1 MIAFHSSGARLRT
14 ACATLLAAT
23 CVAPILGAQAPATP
37 ARSGVHPT
45 PPKSLPAV
53 LTSRVVAVDGRLD
66 EEAWQGVEPATDFVQ
81 SLPDEGKPATLR
93 TEIRFVYDE
102 EALYVGARMFDPL
115 GARGVRSRMTRRD
128 RTSEA
133 DSDMLTFTF
142 DPFHDHLSRVLFEIA
157 PSGVK
162 GDGLGPG
169 GVNVD
174 YSWDPVW
181 QVATS
186 IDSLGWTAEAR
197 IPFSQ
202 MRYPRETVQTWGV
215 QVVRYALRV
224 NERSHWAFW
233 TRQEAGGPS
242 RFNHLDGLRITARP
256 SRLEL
261 LPYVAG
267 RSQHLGDDPGNPFA
281 KDGVQDVRVGADLKY
296 LLTSNLTLQATFNP
310 DFGQVEADPAVVNLT
325 QYENQFS
332 ERRPFFVEGAGIF
345 SFGGFNCFFCSNV
358 NSLGLFY
365 SRRVGRAPQG
375 FVTRGVYSD
384 VPESATILGA
394 GKITGRTSNGWTVG
408 MMDAVTRREYAAVL
422 DSVVLDEAGD
432 TVAVRPNQFGQQVEP
447 LSNYFVG
454 RVKKDMRQGRLVVG
468 GIATSVVRQLDDDF
482 LRSRLPGH
490 SESVGGD
497 MDLWMRG
504 RRYRLMG
511 SAALTH
517 VGGDSSAMLLR
528 QRSSARYFQR
538 PDRESA
544 GGRGALFLDRL
555 DSSATRMAGYG
566 GILRLSK
573 EEGSLLWE
581 TQANVRSPGFENND
595 IALLTRTDFVWHNA
609 NLFKQ
614 WTKPT
619 RLYRAAY
626 AIVGA
631 QQQFNFDGDLTDRQ
645 YQVYGELELKNNWIT
660 NGYYIRRPSTYDDRL
675 TRGGPVVRRSG
686 NHNVSLFVQSDQRRD
701 FSLSTNPNYGW
712 SEAGTDGY
720 YVNLFLTWRT
730 PRVTF
735 TAGPDYGKSSSPY
748 QYVYAVDDPA
758 HTEFY
763 GRRYVFGALDQ
774 RTVSM
779 STRANITFSPDLT
792 LELVATPFI
801 SAGTISR
808 FREFDETRQ
817 EKRSIYGRDR
827 GTIDV
832 TGQGWDKTWTVDPD
846 GGDPA
851 NSFSFSNRDIANQIG
866 LPAEFNTRSLIGNA
880 VLRWE
885 YRPGST
891 LYAVWSHNRDSFIPF
906 GKLDV
911 VDDQRALFRAQPKNV
926 FLVKAN
932 FWVAM

>member
-1 MIAFHSSGARLRT
+1 MIVFRPSGARVRA
-14 ACATLLAAT
+14 ACAVLLAALG
-23 CVAPILGAQAPATP
+23 APGLGAQGPAAP
-37 ARSGVHPT
+37 ARSGVHAV
-45 PPKSLPAV
+45 PPRTLPAV
-53 LTSRVVAVDGRLD
+53 LVSRTITVDGRLD
-66 EEAWQGVEPATDFVQ
+66 DEGWRVVEPATDFTQ

-93 TEIRFVYDE
+93 TEIRFVYDD

-115 GARGVRSRMTRRD
+115 GAQGVRSRMTRRD

-142 DPFHDHLSRVLFEIA
+142 DPFHDHLSRVLFEVA

-162 GDGLGPG
+162 GDALGPG
-169 GVNVD
+169 GVNPD

-186 IDSLGWTAEAR
+186 IDSLGWVAEAR

-202 MRYPRETVQTWGV
+202 LRYPRETVQTWGV
-215 QVVRYALRV
+215 QVVRYALRI

-233 TRQEAGGPS
+233 TRQESGGPS
-242 RFNHLDGLRITARP
+242 RFNHLEGLRITARP

-267 RSQHLGDDPGNPFA
+267 RSRHLGADPGNPFA
-281 KDGVQDVRVGADLKY
+281 KDGVQDVRAGADVKY
-296 LLTSNLTLQATFNP
+296 LLTSNLTLQATLNP
-310 DFGQVEADPAVVNLT
+310 DFGQVEADPAVVNLS
-325 QYENQFS
+325 QYENSFS
-332 ERRPFFVEGAGIF
+332 ERRPFFVEGSGIF

-358 NSLGLFY
+358 SSLGLFY
-365 SRRVGRAPQG
+365 SRRVGRSPQL
-375 FVTRGVYSD
+375 FPSRGYYRD
-384 VPESATILGA
+384 LPEAATIVGA

-408 MMDAVTRREYAAVL
+408 VLDAVTRREYATLL
-422 DSVVLDEAGD
+422 DSA
-432 TVAVRPNQFGQQVEP
+432 AVRDENGDSIGARAYQLGQQVEP
-447 LSNYFVG
+447 ISNYFVG
-454 RVKKDMRQGRLVVG
+454 RVKKDLRQGRLVIG
-468 GIATSVVRQLDDDF
+468 GIATSVVRQLDDTA
-482 LRSRLPGH
+482 LRARLPGH

-497 MDLWMRG
+497 MDLWLRG
-504 RRYRLMG
+504 RRYRVMG

-517 VGGDSSAMLLR
+517 VAGDPAAMLRR

-538 PDRESA
+538 PDRDGS

-645 YQVYGELELKNNWIT
+645 YQAYGELELKNNWVA
-660 NGYYIRRPSTYDDRL
+660 NGFYIRRPSTFDDRL
-675 TRGGPVVRRSG
+675 TRGGPVVRKSG
-686 NHNVSLFVQSDQRRD
+686 NHNVSLYVQSDQRRD
-701 FSLSTNPNYGW
+701 FSLSSNPNYGW
-712 SEAGTDGY
+712 SEAGTEGY
-720 YVNLFLTWRT
+720 YVNLYLTWRT
-730 PRVTF
+730 PRVTL
-735 TAGPDYGKSSSPY
+735 TAGPDYGKSASPY
-748 QYVYAVDDPA
+748 QYVFAVDDP
-758 HTEFY
+758 TNTQFY
-763 GRRYVFGALDQ
+763 GRRYVFGELDQ

-779 STRANITFSPDLT
+779 STRANITFTPDLT

-801 SAGTISR
+801 SAGTISS
-808 FREFDETRQ
+808 FREFDERRQ
-817 EKRSIYGRDR
+817 EKRSIYGEDR

-832 TGQGWDKTWTVDPD
+832 SGSGMSKTWTVDPD
-846 GGDPA
+846 GPGAAPA
-851 NSFSFSNRDIANQIG
+851 FSFSNQDIQNETG
-866 LPAEFNTRSLIGNA
+866 FPAEFNYRSLIGNA

-891 LYAVWSHNRDSFIPF
+891 LYVAWSHNRDDLAPI
-906 GKLDV
+906 GGLDLRR
-911 VDDQRALFRAQPKNV
+911 DRRALFGAQPRNV